1 MIMKKTLL
9 TLLAFFAIGSAWA
22 DEVKVSPLEVRQG
35 ATGTIKV
42 ELVNTSGREYRDFQ
56 FDLVLP
62 EGITVV
68 SANKGS
74 AQTTE
79 EGKYMFATSDRLEDA
94 SRLGVVYSVF
104 DGSTFTGGVIAEIV
118 VQADA
123 TLALGTVLQ
132 GKLQGDRDIRPDG
145 SEKMEFTYYDGADG
159 IERFDDV
166 TFDIKVVENCV
177 ILDENAEELP
187 TFTEGETT
195 KVRLI
200 RTIKAGQWSTIV
212 LPFQLS
218 QKNAKAAFG
227 DNVQFAEYT
236 GMETT
241 VDEETLIPTE
251 IAFKFTSYA
260 MSALKPLGAGKPYLI
275 KTDVDITEPI
285 ELTNIKMAAPVTNN
299 IPMADA
305 NYSEVINSEMV
316 GTFVKTVI
324 PENGLFISD
333 NKFWRS
339 KGETNTKGMRAWFN
353 SNAVIGEEL
362 DLESKV
368 TFVVDGEVTAIDGVN
383 TQRVIEGV
391 YDLQGRKVKIEDND
405 LNSLQKGVYII
416 NGKKVTIK

>member
-1 MIMKKTLL
+1 
-9 TLLAFFAIGSAWA
+9 
-22 DEVKVSPLEVRQG
+22 
-35 ATGTIKV
+35 
-42 ELVNTSGREYRDFQ
+42 
-56 FDLVLP
+56 
-62 EGITVV
+62 
-68 SANKGS
+68 
-74 AQTTE
+74 
-79 EGKYMFATSDRLEDA
+79 
-94 SRLGVVYSVF
+94 
-104 DGSTFTGGVIAEIV
+104 
-118 VQADA
+118 
-123 TLALGTVLQ
+123 
-132 GKLQGDRDIRPDG
+132 
-145 SEKMEFTYYDGADG
+145 
-159 IERFDDV
+159 
-166 TFDIKVVENCV
+166 
-177 ILDENAEELP
+177 
-187 TFTEGETT
+187 
-195 KVRLI
+195 
-200 RTIKAGQWSTIV
+200 
-212 LPFQLS
+212 
-218 QKNAKAAFG
+218 
-227 DNVQFAEYT
+227 
-236 GMETT
+236 METT

-353 SNAVIGEEL
+353 SNAVIGDEL